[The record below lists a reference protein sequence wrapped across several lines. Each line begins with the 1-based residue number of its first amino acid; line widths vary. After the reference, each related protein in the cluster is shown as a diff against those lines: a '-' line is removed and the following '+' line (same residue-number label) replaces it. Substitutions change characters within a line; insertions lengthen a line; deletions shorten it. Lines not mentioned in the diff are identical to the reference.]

1 VRFAPSLGYDA
12 CFTFGRGVVEKTEA
26 HHKARLLLVDDH
38 AYMRAAMR
46 AVLGTNDSLEV
57 VGEAEDG
64 LEGAERCRELRP
76 DLVLMDVEM
85 PRMDGLEA
93 TRRIKAE
100 FPETSVLVLTSH
112 EDHELLMDAVKAGA
126 AGYVL
131 KGDAPD
137 HVLDAVRAVLDGET
151 PLDQGLAMQL
161 LRHLG
166 EEAAAQGGAAKPPE
180 EQAASGP
187 VAAMP
192 NSLTPRET
200 QVLACLASGKT
211 NRQIAKELHLS
222 LSTVKRHLEHI
233 LPKLKVSD
241 RTQAAVKAVE
251 MGLLPPVEQVEG
263 TNT

>member
-1 VRFAPSLGYDA
+1 MKVPSESPDA
-12 CFTFGRGVVEKTEA
+12 
-26 HHKARLLLVDDH
+26 ARLLIVDDH
-38 AYMRAAMR
+38 AFMRVA
-46 AVLGTNDSLEV
+46 LGTILDVEDVSVEV

-64 LEGAERCRELRP
+64 EEAIARCQELRP
-76 DLVLMDVEM
+76 DLILMDVSM
-85 PRMDGLEA
+85 PKMDGIEA

-100 FPETSVLVLTSH
+100 FPQTGVLILTSH
-112 EDHELLMDAVKAGA
+112 QDHELLMEAVKAGA

-131 KGDAPD
+131 KGDRPER
-137 HVLDAVRAVLDGET
+137 VLESVRAVLAGDS
-151 PLDQGLAMQL
+151 PLDQGLAMRL

-166 EEAAAQGGAAKPPE
+166 EKAAAQGGTTRPTAEQTTPASAA
-180 EQAASGP
+180 
-187 VAAMP
+187 VIP

-200 QVLACLASGKT
+200 EVLVCLASGKT

-251 MGLLPPVEQVEG
+251 MGLLGPTESGEG
-263 TNT
+263 TNP